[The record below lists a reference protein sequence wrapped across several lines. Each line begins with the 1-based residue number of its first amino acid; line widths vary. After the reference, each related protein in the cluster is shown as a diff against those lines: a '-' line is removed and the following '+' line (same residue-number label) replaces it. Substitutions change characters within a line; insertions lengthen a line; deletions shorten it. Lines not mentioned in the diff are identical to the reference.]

1 MKKSGKLEHREN
13 PLVVVI
19 SGPSGVGKDATIA
32 GVTEAEA
39 CFHYVVTATTR
50 PMRAG
55 EVDGVDYYF
64 FSRADFLKN
73 LEKGEFIEY
82 AEVYGNYYGVL
93 KKEIH
98 NALHKGED
106 VILKVDVQGAA
117 TLKKKIPD
125 AVFIFLMP
133 PSIKELT
140 ERLKKRNADSST
152 DIDLR
157 INKAEGEIGSL
168 AMFDYKV
175 VNYKDN
181 LKRTADVIRAI
192 VIAEKCRVRPRIV
205 KL

>member
-32 GVTEAEA
+32 GITETEA

-93 KKEIH
+93 KKEI
-98 NALHKGED
+98 NDALQKRRRCYSKSRCPGSSY
-106 VILKVDVQGAA
+106 V
-117 TLKKKIPD
+117 
-125 AVFIFLMP
+125 
-133 PSIKELT
+133 KEENT
-140 ERLKKRNADSST
+140 
-152 DIDLR
+152 
-157 INKAEGEIGSL
+157 
-168 AMFDYKV
+168 
-175 VNYKDN
+175 
-181 LKRTADVIRAI
+181 
-192 VIAEKCRVRPRIV
+192 
-205 KL
+205 